1 MSTTP
6 TTENTL
12 KKRYA
17 VAICYDFTVT
27 IPSLQ
32 RASSPRVLWSE
43 MEIITDLHQ
52 ELISKMAKNTSPQPH
67 TLTRTSH
74 FKSQGQTISR
84 DHLTS
89 HLRVHVRVFQ
99 LEEKKVFPM
108 ARPCQVR
115 VFQREEKRVFSMVR
129 PCQSPSSPS
138 PSAPAAKGP
147 RTFREY
153 AEAPRHPGGGSA
165 LTRVA
170 RSWLCRS
177 LCELNAASLAPRPR

>member
-1 MSTTP
+1 MQVPLVSCGA
-6 TTENTL
+6 
-12 KKRYA
+12 RW
-17 VAICYDFTVT
+17 
-27 IPSLQ
+27 
-32 RASSPRVLWSE
+32 RSSPTCTRNSFQKWLK
-43 MEIITDLHQ
+43 IRP
-52 ELISKMAKNTSPQPH
+52 PQPH